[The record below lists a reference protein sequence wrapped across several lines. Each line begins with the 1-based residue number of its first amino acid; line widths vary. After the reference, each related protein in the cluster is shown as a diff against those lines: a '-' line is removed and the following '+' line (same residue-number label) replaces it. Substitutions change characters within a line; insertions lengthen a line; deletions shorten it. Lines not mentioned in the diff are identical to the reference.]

1 VGHFGSDYFISDA
14 QHGRG
19 LFAARHFRAGA
30 LVARFTGD
38 VYCASSLPDGLACT
52 HMLRLPGSD
61 DVVDG
66 RRLADALV
74 REPAQGGGGRGGG
87 RGGGAA
93 RPRCWRPRRKADLSA
108 GYACMANASATHRA
122 ASTAVLFVIDDM
134 ATGVRP
140 EGYDAA
146 AAPAPLCAE
155 AARVLPK
162 AAYLVARRDL
172 RPGEEVTWFYQVA
185 LE

>member
-14 QHGRG
+14 THGRG
-19 LFAARHFRAGA
+19 LFAARHFRTGA

-38 VYCASSLPDGLACT
+38 THCASSLPDGLPCT

-74 REPAQGGGGRGGG
+74 REPLESSGPRGG
-87 RGGGAA
+87 
-93 RPRCWRPRRKADLSA
+93 PRSWRPRRKADLTE
-108 GYACMANASATHRA
+108 GYACMANAAPTHRA
-122 ASTAVLFVIDDM
+122 ANTAVLFVIDDM
-134 ATGVRP
+134 ADGVRP
-140 EGYDAA
+140 AGYDAA

-185 LE
+185 LA